1 MTHLGRLEIHI
12 AFFQIPTLMS
22 ESLLGIIVLLSLVYP
37 FFELQDIEQD
47 EVRKPWLIKQE
58 TK

>member
-1 MTHLGRLEIHI
+1 
-12 AFFQIPTLMS
+12 MS

-58 TK
+58 TKWIEWFCSFLLILSTLE